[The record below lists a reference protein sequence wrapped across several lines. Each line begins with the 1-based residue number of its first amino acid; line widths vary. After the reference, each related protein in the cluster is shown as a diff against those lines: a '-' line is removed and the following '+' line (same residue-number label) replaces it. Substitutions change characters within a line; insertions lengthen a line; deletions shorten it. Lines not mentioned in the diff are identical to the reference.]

1 MVVYDRRLRHAQ
13 FLVSLLDNRF
23 SFLGKRIGL
32 DPFLDVIPY
41 AGSFIGLLI
50 SFYLVW
56 IAIMN
61 RVRFYIVAK
70 MLILIGFDY
79 MLGSIPFVG
88 MVADALF
95 HANQRN
101 LDILKKE
108 FGIDEDT

>member
-1 MVVYDRRLRHAQ
+1 MVVYDRRLKYAE

-41 AGSFIGLLI
+41 IGSFIGLLI
-50 SFYLVW
+50 SFYIVW
-56 IAIMN
+56 IAMMN
-61 RVRFYIVAK
+61 KVRFSVVAK

-79 MLGSIPFVG
+79 MLGSVPFVG
-88 MVADALF
+88 IVADALF

-101 LDILKKE
+101 LNILKKE
-108 FGIDEDT
+108 FGIEEDE